1 MSKETKEEPKKTEEK
16 TKHNEPSAKDVED
29 NKALTFLSY
38 LGILALIP
46 LLVKQESKFAQY
58 HAKQGIVLFVVWF
71 IASWISGF
79 IPLIGWFLLAPVVT
93 ILGIVLSIM
102 GLINVAKGEMKE
114 LPIIGEIVKKVK
126 I

>member
-1 MSKETKEEPKKTEEK
+1 MPKEEPKKTEPVSN
-16 TKHNEPSAKDVED
+16 TAPSAKDVEE
-29 NKALTFLSY
+29 NKVITFLSY

-46 LLVKQESKFAQY
+46 LLVKTDSKFAQF

-71 IASWISGF
+71 IASWIAGF
-79 IPLIGWFLLAPVVT
+79 IPLIGWFLIAPIVA
-93 ILGIVLSIM
+93 IAGIVLAII
-102 GLINVAKGEMKE
+102 GLMNVAKGEMKE

>member
-1 MSKETKEEPKKTEEK
+1 MPEETKDNKKTERSDAL
-16 TKHNEPSAKDVED
+16 TPSVKDVEE
-29 NKALTFLSY
+29 NKVITFLSY

-46 LLVKQESKFAQY
+46 LLVKTDSKFAQF

-71 IASWISGF
+71 LASWIAGF
-79 IPLIGWFLLAPVVT
+79 IPLIGWFLVAPIVS
-93 ILGIVLSIM
+93 IAGIVLAIL